1 MIAAAVVQIDSEQDA
16 VVIGTELEDQLL
28 FALHAE
34 DAVRVAENV
43 AAEADFEAVLDALG
57 FGMRGKA

>member
-57 FGMRGKA
+57 FGIRGKA